1 MDSEKWFGLT
11 EITTRENSSKVSD
24 KAKESES
31 IWTVVSTRENMN
43 KTNRKETEYID
54 GKTVRAM
61 RASGTMEFSAGKVLN
76 TCQTGPCLT
85 ECGTMV
91 YQQELAF
98 ASTLM
103 AVATM
108 VTGRKDNLMELA
120 KKLYLTEQL
129 LMVSGSKAEREGTE

>member
-85 ECGTMV
+85 ECGTMA